1 MLSSKMNYRYT
12 VIDTKASKIRKEEV
26 VAAVFNDF
34 DYMVD
39 EMWMYFLEFPDRYT
53 IKDLKEEYAFT
64 IKIDRQLS
72 AEMRDGKDA
81 A

>member
-12 VIDTKASKIRKEEV
+12 VVDTKLSDRRKEEV
-26 VAAVFNDF
+26 TTAVFNDF

-39 EMWMYFLEFPDRYT
+39 EMWNYFLEFPDRYM
-53 IKDLKEEYAFT
+53 IKDNKEKFAFT

>member
-12 VIDTKASKIRKEEV
+12 VIDTKLSDRRKEEV
-26 VAAVFNDF
+26 TTAVFNDF

-39 EMWMYFLEFPDRYT
+39 EMWNYFLEFPDRYM
-53 IKDLKEEYAFT
+53 IKDNKEKFAFT

>member
-1 MLSSKMNYRYT
+1 MLSKMNYRYT

-39 EMWMYFLEFPDRYT
+39 EMWMYFLEFPDRYM

-72 AEMRDGKDA
+72 AEMRDGKDVA
-81 A
+81 

>member
-1 MLSSKMNYRYT
+1 MLSSKMSYRYT
-12 VIDTKASKIRKEEV
+12 VIDTKLSDRRKEEV
-26 VAAVFNDF
+26 TTAVFNDF

-39 EMWMYFLEFPDRYT
+39 EMWNYFLEFPDRYM
-53 IKDLKEEYAFT
+53 IKDNKEKFAFT